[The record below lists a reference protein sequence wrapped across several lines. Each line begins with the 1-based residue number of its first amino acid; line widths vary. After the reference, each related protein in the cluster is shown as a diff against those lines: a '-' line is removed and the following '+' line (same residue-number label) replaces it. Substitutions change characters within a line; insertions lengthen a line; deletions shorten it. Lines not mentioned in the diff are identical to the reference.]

1 MPPVLLL
8 SRPLPSVFIAKNN
21 VEDGKTTKVAF
32 EDSFTK
38 SDNQNGSGDDKNKD
52 KGNGSGNNN
61 SGKNG
66 SPKTGDD
73 TPVTLYVVLL
83 MMSILTI
90 EETIR
95 RRKNAAK

>member
-8 SRPLPSVFIAKNN
+8 SRPLLSAFIAKNN

-32 EDSFTK
+32 EDNFTK
-38 SDNQNGSGDDKNKD
+38 SDNQNESGDDKNKD

-66 SPKTGDD
+66 SPKTGED